1 MDKPPG
7 HQGVHQ
13 PQYPRPPAIL
23 GSKISVGLSNSVSHS
38 SYNSANEELEFDLY
52 DYEHKRMICDTSDPG
67 DSYDGDTV
75 HSSAVTGGHMDFSFS
90 ELAPKKLFDS
100 RDTVINIADD
110 ILDENK
116 QTQNTFGT
124 PVVLRRGQYNAR

>member
-13 PQYPRPPAIL
+13 PQYPRPPALL

-52 DYEHKRMICDTSDPG
+52 DYENKKMVGESPDNTANSIDEN
-67 DSYDGDTV
+67 
-75 HSSAVTGGHMDFSFS
+75 FSMS
-90 ELAPKKLFDS
+90 ELAPRKLFDS
-100 RDTVINIADD
+100 KDTIVNIADE
-110 ILDENK
+110 ILDNSK
-116 QTQNTFGT
+116 LTQNSFGT
-124 PVVLRRGQYNAR
+124 PVILR